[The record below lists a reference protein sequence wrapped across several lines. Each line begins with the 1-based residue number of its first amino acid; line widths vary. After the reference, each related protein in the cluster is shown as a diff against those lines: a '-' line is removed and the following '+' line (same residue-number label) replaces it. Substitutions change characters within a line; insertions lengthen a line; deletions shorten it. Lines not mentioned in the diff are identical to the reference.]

1 MLTFT
6 DLVSLMLTFFVLL
19 FSMSHVEI
27 EKWRAVSDSL
37 SRSLDVAPRGS
48 SASEPGTYSIAM
60 TSPRRALD
68 LDYLSSILKKRLA
81 ASPLGER
88 ASIRRDGERLL
99 IGLPADLAFA
109 VGEAELSA
117 GARQTIAAIGTMLR
131 SIANQVATEGHA
143 DPSPVQGTLFA
154 SNWQLSLMR
163 AESVAAA
170 LRAAGASRDIIAR
183 GFADS
188 RYAALAADDVATGL
202 ARRVDIV
209 ILRPAGDA

>member
-37 SRSLDVAPRGS
+37 SRSLDVARRGAS
-48 SASEPGTYSIAM
+48 SSEPGTYSIPMA
-60 TSPRRALD
+60 SPRRALN
-68 LDYLSSILKKRLA
+68 LDYLSSILRKSLA
-81 ASPLGER
+81 GTPLGER
-88 ASIRRDGERLL
+88 VRIRREAERLL

-109 VGEAELSA
+109 VGTAELSD
-117 GARQTIAAIGTMLR
+117 GARQTIGALGSMLR
-131 SIANQVATEGHA
+131 SISNQIATEGHA
-143 DPSPVQGTLFA
+143 DPLPVHGTRFA

-163 AESVAAA
+163 AERVAAA
-170 LRAAGASRDIIAR
+170 LRASGASREITAR

-188 RYAALAADDVATGL
+188 RYDEPSTGAGEGRL

-209 ILRPAGDA
+209 ILRPAGDR